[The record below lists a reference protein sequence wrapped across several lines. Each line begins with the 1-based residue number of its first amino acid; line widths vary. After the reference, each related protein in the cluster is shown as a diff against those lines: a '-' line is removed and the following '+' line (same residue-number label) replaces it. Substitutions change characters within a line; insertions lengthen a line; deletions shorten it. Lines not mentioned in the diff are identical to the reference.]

1 MTLSLRTTL
10 LLGYAIVVTL
20 IGSFAIFTGL
30 SFISDT
36 VVNEAKLQVQM
47 DLNAAWSA
55 YNEEKALL
63 QTAVSIVAQR
73 RNIHSVLVDNHYLP
87 QIDEN
92 LESLRKK
99 YHLDFLILLDKSGR
113 IIKTSE
119 KSTSKDTYLH
129 HAVVDQ
135 ALQGRVVSGTNL
147 LTREELLEFSQDLA
161 DRAHIPLIPTER
173 ARPTDQTV
181 EDRGMVLEAAVPIIG
196 PNNKIYGLVY
206 GGILLNRRFDLVDKI
221 CKAVFDIDYYNGK
234 PLGTV
239 TIFLWDR
246 RVSTNVIKADT
257 TRAIGTC
264 VSEEVY
270 TKVLEK
276 GERFGGRAFVVT
288 DWYLS
293 AYDPIRDL
301 NGKIIGILYVG
312 LLEQKYLD
320 YKSDLTI
327 KYLGA
332 GLLAFLLAGGF
343 SFFFAG
349 RIRKPI
355 ERLMDVTR
363 KISSG
368 ELSTR
373 VEGKA
378 GISDIQELGNSFNSM
393 AESLEMRSIQL
404 ESASNE
410 LREAYKKLYE
420 VYKKADEKN
429 RAYLEMLGFVTHEL
443 KSPLAS
449 IVFAL
454 SSLRDKSLGPTN
466 KAQEELLRSSAKS
479 ADYLNTTIA
488 NFLNLS
494 RIEEG
499 ALIVKLE
506 QLKPC
511 EDLCKHITQ
520 RLSELIADNE
530 MKVNCKIP
538 EDLVITGDSNLLDS
552 VFQNLITNAIKYGDN
567 GSTITIDFSENPDD
581 YIFSIYNEGIGFS
594 KEDVEGLFTKFS
606 RFSSDKYNTKSGTGL
621 GLFVIKVIVDKHGGK
636 IWAESE
642 EGKWAR
648 FTFTIP
654 KNIISGD

>member
-10 LLGYAIVVTL
+10 LLGYAIIVAL
-20 IGSFAIFTGL
+20 MGSFAIITGL
-30 SFISDT
+30 SFISNT
-36 VVNEAKLQVQM
+36 VVNEAKLRVQT
-47 DLNAAWSA
+47 DLNAAWIA

-63 QTAVSIVAQR
+63 QTDVSIIAQHED
-73 RNIHSVLVDNHYLP
+73 IHSVLVNKQKIPGISEKLKD
-87 QIDEN
+87 
-92 LESLRKK
+92 LRNE
-99 YHLDFLILLDKSGR
+99 HQLDFLILLDKKGNPTGLEE
-113 IIKTSE
+113 KTS
-119 KSTSKDTYLH
+119 TH
-129 HAVVDQ
+129 VDFIQQTIVNQ
-135 ALQGRVVSGTNL
+135 ALQGRVSSGTTL
-147 LTREELLEFSQDLA
+147 LSADELRQFGADLSEKA
-161 DRAHIPLIPTER
+161 SIPLTPTER
-173 ARPTDQTV
+173 ARPTDRLL
-181 EDRGMVLEAAVPIIG
+181 EDRGMVIGTGVPIFG
-196 PNNKIYGLVY
+196 PKNKIYGIVY
-206 GGILLNRRFDLVDKI
+206 GGILLNRRFDLVDRIRKS
-221 CKAVFDIDYYNGK
+221 VFDIDYYKGK

-239 TIFLWDR
+239 TIFLWDT
-246 RVSTNVIKADT
+246 RVATNVMKSDL
-257 TRAIGTC
+257 TRAIGTR
-264 VSEEVY
+264 VSDEVY
-270 TKVLEK
+270 RKVLER
-276 GERFGGRAFVVT
+276 GERFGDRAFVVT

-293 AYDPIRDL
+293 AYDPIVDPT
-301 NGKIIGILYVG
+301 GEIIGILYVG
-312 LLEQKYLD
+312 LLEKKYLD
-320 YKSDLTI
+320 YKSELTRQ
-327 KYLGA
+327 YLGM
-332 GLLAFLLAGGF
+332 GLLALLLSAIF
-343 SFFFAG
+343 AFFFA
-349 RIRKPI
+349 RKIREPI
-355 ERLMDVTR
+355 EHLMEATK

-368 ELSTR
+368 KLSTR
-373 VEGKA
+373 VSEKG
-378 GISDIQELGNSFNSM
+378 GSTDIKELGNSFNLM
-393 AESLEMRSIQL
+393 AASLESRSKQL
-404 ESASNE
+404 GKTAKE
-410 LREAYKKLYE
+410 LQEAYQ
-420 VYKKADEKN
+420 KADEKN

-454 SSLRDKSLGPTN
+454 SSLRDKSLGPAN

-499 ALIVKLE
+499 ALKVKLE

-511 EDLCKHITQ
+511 ETLCKDVTQ

-538 EDLVITGDSNLLDS
+538 EDLVITGDSDLLDS

-621 GLFVIKVIVDKHGGK
+621 GLFVTKMIIDKHGGN
-636 IWAESE
+636 IRAESE